1 MMNQP
6 FSTFR
11 IAFMGT
17 PDLAAVTL
25 EAMIRAGFN
34 IVALIAQADK
44 PVGRHGEVEFVPTKK
59 VALLH
64 NVPVF
69 QPIKIRED
77 HGFLA
82 SLNLDLIVT
91 LAYGQIVPEAVL
103 KAPRLGCLNVHGS
116 LLPALRGASPIR
128 FSLINGD
135 HETGL
140 TLMEMVQAMDAGKM
154 YAKETIKIDEFEN
167 YTSLYGKF
175 MERTPKFTVQTVQ
188 QFLEHKLVGIPQDES
203 LVTFAPLIKP
213 NMEHLN
219 IQLPKKDFMN
229 WVRGLSN
236 HPGGYV
242 LLKGKKLKLFEVRI
256 VNDLITHPIGTIVM
270 ANAQGIWMQLSDG
283 QIAILDLQFEGKK
296 RLSWNTFVNGMSLVN
311 ERVE

>member
-1 MMNQP
+1 MQ
-6 FSTFR
+6 SLSSFR

-17 PDLAAVTL
+17 PDLAGVTL
-25 EAMIRAGFN
+25 EAMIQAGFN
-34 IVALIAQADK
+34 VVALIAQADK
-44 PVGRHGEVEFVPTKK
+44 PVGRHGELEFVPTKK
-59 VALLH
+59 VALQH
-64 NVPVF
+64 KIPVF

-128 FSLINGD
+128 FALINGD

-154 YAKETIKIDEFEN
+154 YAKQTITIDENEN

-175 MERTPKFTVQTVQ
+175 MRITPDFTVQTVQ
-188 QFLEHKLVGIPQDES
+188 QFLENKLVGVPQDES
-203 LVTFAPLIKP
+203 LVTLAPLIKP
-213 NMEHLN
+213 TMERLN
-219 IQLPKKDFMN
+219 ILLPKREFMN
-229 WVRGLSN
+229 WVRGLSE

-242 LLKGKKLKLFEVRI
+242 LLKGKKLKLFEVQRM
-256 VNDLITHPIGTIVM
+256 NDVITHPIGTIVK
-270 ANAQGIWMQLSDG
+270 ANSDGIWLQLSDG

-296 RLSWNTFVNGMSLVN
+296 RLPWKTFVNGMALVN